1 MRKTKLSFFN
11 KKNIS
16 MFLVLILLLFIS
28 SATVFAADDILKV
41 RAINGSDITTMDPAY
56 YLGDEELNIDL
67 SFYSK
72 LIRFKPGSSEW
83 ELDAAEELEVSDD
96 GKIIEFKLKEGIKFH
111 HGYGELT
118 TEDVKFS
125 FERIADPENNSPYR
139 NDWSTLEE
147 VEIIDEYRGRII
159 LSEAYAPLF
168 TQTLAYN
175 PGSIISKAAYQ
186 DRGSNFGTNPVG
198 SGPYYWENWDP
209 GEKITLLRF
218 EDYYD
223 ELPDFRRI
231 EIFPISE
238 VRMAEIALDAGE
250 LNSTQISYDSFDIY
264 NQAADIKVDQVAVT
278 RQVYLGFNMQEEP
291 FTDINVRKA
300 IRYAVD
306 VDEVILGA
314 YNNIAQRAR
323 SSIVKGVLGHWEDAP
338 QYDPD
343 LEKARE
349 YLAKAG
355 YEDGFKTELV
365 VPVREPLPEAG
376 QIIRQQLL
384 AIGIDAKIQMT
395 DSSFDYLSQSRSNM
409 HLQDWGPTHDPD
421 RWTKWWHSDH
431 IGSWNFKNFSN
442 PEYDCLVE
450 EAVLE
455 LDQEKRHQLYVEQQ
469 KILDEEVTAVWIS
482 HGAHLHASREYIK
495 PVFLTQRSQYRYWEI
510 VEQTK

>member
-1 MRKTKLSFFN
+1 MIKFKTNFLRKET
-11 KKNIS
+11 IC
-16 MFLVLILLLFIS
+16 MFLVLIVLMLVS
-28 SATVFAADDILKV
+28 SATVYGADDVLKV

-72 LIRFKPGSSEW
+72 LIRFKAGSSEW
-83 ELDAAEELEVSDD
+83 ELDAAEEFEVSDD
-96 GKIIEFKLKEGIKFH
+96 GKVIEFKLKEGIQFH

-125 FERIADPENNSPYR
+125 FERIADPDNDSPYH
-139 NDWSTLEE
+139 NEWATLEE
-147 VEIIDEYRGRII
+147 VEIIDKYRGRII
-159 LSEAYAPLF
+159 LSEPYAPLF
-168 TQTLAYN
+168 TQTLPYN
-175 PGSIISKAAYQ
+175 PGSIISKEAYQ
-186 DRGSNFGTNPVG
+186 DRGDNFATNPVG

-209 GEKITLLRF
+209 GEKITLARF
-218 EDYYD
+218 EDYHG

-264 NQAADIKVDQVAVT
+264 NQRADINVEQVAVT
-278 RQVYLGFNMQEEP
+278 SQVFLGFNMQEEP
-291 FTDINVRKA
+291 FTDKNVRKA
-300 IRYAVD
+300 IRYAVN
-306 VDEVILGA
+306 VDEVIQGA
-314 YNNIAQRAR
+314 YNNIAERAN
-323 SSIVKGVLGHWEDAP
+323 SSIVESVLGHWEDAP

-365 VPVREPLPEAG
+365 VPVREPLPEVG

-395 DSSFDYLSQSRSNM
+395 DSSYDYLSQSRSNM
-409 HLQDWGPTHDPD
+409 HIQDWGPTLDPD
-421 RWTKWWHSDH
+421 RWTKWWHSEH
-431 IGSWNFKNFSN
+431 VGSWNFKNFTD
-442 PEYDCLVE
+442 PDYDRLVE

-469 KILDEEVTAVWIS
+469 KILDEEVSAVWIS
-482 HGAHLHASREYIK
+482 HGAHLQASQDHIK
-495 PVFLTQRSQYRYWEI
+495 PVFFTQRSQYRYWEI
-510 VEQTK
+510 VE